1 VPEQRVAGRFFSSTG
16 ARILAWLVLACLLIA
31 IGAALVRRGRTW
43 VTRLGVC
50 RSTPTRR
57 DSNKAAPNVLLRV
70 SLPCDRLMNLGTP
83 CPRDESARFG
93 GRLSRL
99 GCRKNVTYADPVPI
113 GPDAPQTARNRGGVP
128 LRCNGTASTPL
139 RSHPFI
145 PALRA
150 KSLIPIA
157 GRGCLITGRAS
168 CAVFRLSV
176 ALSHTSFVYS
186 TTTLANLPSWR
197 KASNRL
203 FVDACTGRR
212 VSWMR
217 CDKLVRLTCPLP
229 DRQ

>member
-1 VPEQRVAGRFFSSTG
+1 M
-16 ARILAWLVLACLLIA
+16 L
-31 IGAALVRRGRTW
+31 
-43 VTRLGVC
+43 
-50 RSTPTRR
+50 
-57 DSNKAAPNVLLRV
+57 KV
-70 SLPCDRLMNLGTP
+70 SLPCGRLMNLGTP

-168 CAVFRLSV
+168 CGVFRLAPRWR
-176 ALSHTSFVYS
+176 ALIPASFIQRRLSPISRAGGKPATGSSSTRAPDDESHGCAATSS
-186 TTTLANLPSWR
+186 
-197 KASNRL
+197 
-203 FVDACTGRR
+203 CG
-212 VSWMR
+212 
-217 CDKLVRLTCPLP
+217 
-229 DRQ
+229 